1 MENVD
6 EFDEFRTQ
14 SKRQSRGEQRAE
26 RIEINPQELL
36 DHFRVLYLHDKEML
50 GKGNNKYKAVQLY
63 N

>member
-50 GKGNNKYKAVQLY
+50 GKGNNK
-63 N
+63 